1 MFSCSFAG
9 DVSFAAC
16 LNPTDAWLTIR
27 FICRRCDWLDM
38 GDGSGARVVAVGGL
52 GDQQM
57 RVWSLVPS
65 DEAKQ
70 EGEAE
75 EGEGPGEG
83 ERGGDEGSLIE
94 TMSLSLRRKGIWV
107 RPGEELRV

>member
-1 MFSCSFAG
+1 MVDQSILF
-9 DVSFAAC
+9 
-16 LNPTDAWLTIR
+16 T
-27 FICRRCDWLDM
+27 CRRCDWLDM
-38 GDGSGARVVAVGGL
+38 GDGNGARVVAVGGL

-94 TMSLSLRRKGIWV
+94 AMSLSLRRKGIWV
-107 RPGEELRV
+107 RPGEELRVS